1 MLLQQFLYQLK
12 IDKKSITVLVSIRT
26 VSSNVKIYFNNCNST
41 SKKQID
47 EFVMKSLRPFGH
59 LTPER
64 YLQLFIMQTGG
75 MAQGVNCSSLES
87 FIKKIVLNSSEVLE
101 DIYRDSHELND
112 ILTLQE
118 FGDLL
123 VNLKNTIGGEFKV
136 TEVTDS
142 SLSLQTTK
150 CPFGSLIESAPAL
163 CHMTSS
169 IFGGIAAR
177 NYGYAKVELKKRI
190 ALGSDHCDICIH
202 RDPQTCEQ
210 IIGDEYFS
218 DGVKIIAEVRAPS
231 ELQKRI
237 EERLH
242 SLWLKDNP
250 KLVTEQ
256 INEPPGLIA
265 QSDVML
271 SVLKSVEIVSPTR
284 VPVLISGETGVGK
297 EIIARSIHAMS
308 PRRDAPFIAVN
319 CGSIPHDLVETELFG
334 HEAGA
339 FTDAKTS
346 HEGRFERADSGTLFL
361 DEVNS
366 LSLKA
371 QVALLRV
378 LQENR
383 FERIGGKK
391 LITCN
396 VRVIAATNHDL
407 SQLVE
412 EGKFRRDLFYRLN
425 VVPLHIPPL
434 RERPEDMRPLVNL
447 LIGRFSRRYHSEI
460 KTLTSSAMTTLLDHD
475 WIGNVRELE
484 NVLERS
490 FLFTEGKVIHR
501 IFFDLAPLS
510 VSNLEKIPNIKRAKK
525 RAADKVERQILEQAM
540 QQNLGKIEDIAN
552 FLNLSTRAVY
562 QKLQYHGID
571 SHQYLK

>member
-1 MLLQQFLYQLK
+1 
-12 IDKKSITVLVSIRT
+12 
-26 VSSNVKIYFNNCNST
+26 
-41 SKKQID
+41 
-47 EFVMKSLRPFGH
+47 MKSLRPFEH

-87 FIKKIVLNSSEVLE
+87 FIKKIVLNSSEALE
-101 DIYRDSHELND
+101 DIYRESHGLND
-112 ILTLQE
+112 ILSMQE
-118 FGDLL
+118 YADLL
-123 VNLKNTIGGEFKV
+123 VNLKNSIGGEFKV
-136 TEVTDS
+136 IEINENT
-142 SLSLQTTK
+142 LNIQTTK
-150 CPFGSLIESAPAL
+150 CPFGELIESTPAL

-169 IFGGIAAR
+169 IFGGIGAR
-177 NYGYAKVELKKRI
+177 NYGYAKVELRKRI
-190 ALGSDHCDICIH
+190 ALGSDHCEICIH
-202 RDPQTCEQ
+202 RNPQASEQ

-218 DGVKIIAEVRAPS
+218 DGIKIIAEVSAPS

-242 SLWLKDNP
+242 YLWIKDNP
-250 KLVTEQ
+250 KPAIEQ
-256 INEPPGLIA
+256 FGEPPRLIA
-265 QSDVML
+265 QSETML

-346 HEGRFERADSGTLFL
+346 HEGRFERANKGSLFL

-371 QVALLRV
+371 QVTLLRV

-391 LITCN
+391 LITCD
-396 VRVIAATNHDL
+396 VRVIAATNQDL
-407 SQLVE
+407 SQLVKA
-412 EGKFRRDLFYRLN
+412 GKFRLDLFYRLN

-434 RERPEDMRPLVNL
+434 RDRPEDLRPLVNL
-447 LIGRFSRRYHSEI
+447 FIERFSKRYNSDI
-460 KTLTSSAMTTLLDHD
+460 KTITFSAMATLMEHD

-490 FLFTEGKVIHR
+490 FLFTEGNVIHR
-501 IFFDLAPLS
+501 IFFDLSPVA
-510 VSNLEKIPNIKRAKK
+510 VSSLDKIPNIKKAKK

-540 QQNLGKIEDIAN
+540 LQYSGKIEDIAH

-562 QKLQYHGID
+562 QKLQHHEID
-571 SHQYLK
+571 SHQYIK